1 MTRPSLLAFLPR
13 KKLPPLAAPLG
24 VDFDEFVEAFSEL
37 GFEPGNLAGSLLE
50 LGISG
55 S

>member
-24 VDFDEFVEAFSEL
+24 VAFDELVEAFPEL
-37 GFEPGNLAGSLLE
+37 GFEPGNLTGSLP
-50 LGISG
+50 
-55 S
+55 